1 MNKLG
6 LLVFGLAISFALPAS
21 AETVIVKKG
30 GHHGGYGARAEM
42 RGPHGAG
49 MRDGGDMHRGMRMH
63 GNRTVVIKR
72 GHHRY

>member
-1 MNKLG
+1 MKKLG

-30 GHHGGYGARAEM
+30 HHGGHGARAEM
-42 RGPHGAG
+42 RGYH
-49 MRDGGDMHRGMRMH
+49 GGDMHRGMRMH

-72 GHHRY
+72 GHGHRY

>member
-1 MNKLG
+1 MKKLG
-6 LLVFGLAISFALPAS
+6 LLVFGLAISFALPAR

-42 RGPHGAG
+42 RGHYGAG
-49 MRDGGDMHRGMRMH
+49 MYRGMRTH

-72 GHHRY
+72 GHGHRY